1 VDAQVAIWALADELT
16 RLGLARVYGRASASI
31 GVLSV
36 GLGVTVWSD
45 GQRLCWRVL
54 GEPVTWPADDPPGAA
69 ARLAPLARRPAQ
81 APAPRQL

>member
-1 VDAQVAIWALADELT
+1 VDTQVAIWALADELA
-16 RLGLARVYGRASASI
+16 RLGLTRVYGRASASI

-36 GLGVTVWSD
+36 GLGVTVWCD

-54 GEPVTWPADDPPGAA
+54 GEPVTWPVGDPQGAA

-81 APAPRQL
+81 TPAPRQL